1 MSFYMPYVYTVHVT
15 LCYVAVD
22 VKIMQGH
29 LTAIR
34 HARWF
39 EENAF
44 HSGIKVLVRLLRDL
58 KNRFDGFAA
67 LTTWMIDLL
76 VTSHSVHDTVTTVS
90 TDLSRGCAHD
100 LNLEAWSL
108 ALGPGMDLTPGMR
121 LQVLP
126 LT

>member
-1 MSFYMPYVYTVHVT
+1 MCVI
-15 LCYVAVD
+15 VD
-22 VKIMQGH
+22 AKLMQSH

-67 LTTWMIDLL
+67 LTPWMIDLL
-76 VTSHSVHDTVTTVS
+76 VIISVFS
-90 TDLSRGCAHD
+90 FQS
-100 LNLEAWSL
+100 
-108 ALGPGMDLTPGMR
+108 
-121 LQVLP
+121 
-126 LT
+126 

>member
-1 MSFYMPYVYTVHVT
+1 MICFV
-15 LCYVAVD
+15 YVAVD
-22 VKIMQGH
+22 AKIMQGH

-58 KNRFDGFAA
+58 KNRFEGFAA

-76 VTSHSVHDTVTTVS
+76 VTGQSVHDTFTA
-90 TDLSRGCAHD
+90 LSNFSGVQARG
-100 LNLEAWSL
+100 L
-108 ALGPGMDLTPGMR
+108 ALA
-121 LQVLP
+121 
-126 LT
+126 

>member
-1 MSFYMPYVYTVHVT
+1 MVYTT
-15 LCYVAVD
+15 LCVCVIVKPRYIPHHVCVIVD
-22 VKIMQGH
+22 AKIMQGH

-58 KNRFDGFAA
+58 KNRFAGFAG

-76 VTSHSVHDTVTTVS
+76 VTVIVSV
-90 TDLSRGCAHD
+90 
-100 LNLEAWSL
+100 
-108 ALGPGMDLTPGMR
+108 
-121 LQVLP
+121 
-126 LT
+126 

>member
-1 MSFYMPYVYTVHVT
+1 MSKYLRQ
-15 LCYVAVD
+15 LCCLCCVLFVVD
-22 VKIMQGH
+22 AKIMQGH

-58 KNRFDGFAA
+58 KKRFVGFSG

-76 VTSHSVHDTVTTVS
+76 VGVTVLRCYLAHVSH
-90 TDLSRGCAHD
+90 C
-100 LNLEAWSL
+100 
-108 ALGPGMDLTPGMR
+108 
-121 LQVLP
+121 
-126 LT
+126 

>member
-1 MSFYMPYVYTVHVT
+1 VLKYAVFLQYIT
-15 LCYVAVD
+15 LGWLCKDACFLCVVVD
-22 VKIMQGH
+22 AKLMQGH

-76 VTSHSVHDTVTTVS
+76 VSATASHVYQ
-90 TDLSRGCAHD
+90 LI
-100 LNLEAWSL
+100 L
-108 ALGPGMDLTPGMR
+108 
-121 LQVLP
+121 LQYCHNYNHV
-126 LT
+126 